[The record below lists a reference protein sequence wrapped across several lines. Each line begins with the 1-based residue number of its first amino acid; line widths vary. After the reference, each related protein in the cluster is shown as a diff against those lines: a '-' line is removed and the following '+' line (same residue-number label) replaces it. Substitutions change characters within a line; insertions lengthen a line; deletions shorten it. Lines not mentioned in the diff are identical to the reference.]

1 MTLSSHFCF
10 LNRSKSTTNN
20 IKTMNAIALMVFV
33 LLFLTSILA
42 HADHLTDNNTTIEQ
56 QNCQLCNQGID
67 TPPEESLVQ
76 AIVITRYTSF
86 ISQVIINDF
95 LPNQFVQPLLRAPP
109 FSQ

>member
-1 MTLSSHFCF
+1 MTLSSYFCF
-10 LNRSKSTTNN
+10 LNRSKGTTNN
-20 IKTMNAIALMVFV
+20 IKTMNATALMVFV

-67 TPPEESLVQ
+67 TPPEESIVQ
-76 AIVITRYTSF
+76 AIVISRYNSF
-86 ISQVIINDF
+86 IPEVIINDF
-95 LPNQFVQPLLRAPP
+95 LPSQFVQPLLRAPP